1 MDYTFLLLALIVL
14 LAYTTHALSG
24 FGSMIIA
31 ITLGMHLY
39 PIETLL
45 PVLVPLDVL
54 LNMYIVIRH
63 YKKVERGLLVRRIL
77 PIMGLGLLTGLLL
90 FNYLHSGILKITYG
104 CFVTLV
110 SVRELYLLYKKKHV
124 RGPLTR
130 VEEALWL
137 MAGGIIQGVF
147 ASGGPPV
154 VYVAGRIIPQKANF
168 RSTLAALWIVLNLVL
183 TASYILTGR
192 LNLSTLSRSAM
203 LLPVVILCIV
213 LGERLH
219 NLVDEYKFR
228 IIVFILLLCAGIS
241 LVIRS

>member
-1 MDYTFLLLALIVL
+1 MDNTLHILALIEL
-14 LAYTTHALSG
+14 LSYTTHALSG

-31 ITLGMHLY
+31 VTLGMHLY

-63 YKKVERGLLVRRIL
+63 HKQVERGLLIRRIL
-77 PIMGLGLLTGLLL
+77 PLMGIGLSIGILL
-90 FNYLHSGILKITYG
+90 FNYLHSGMLKIIYG
-104 CFVTLV
+104 CFVALL
-110 SVRELYLLYKKKHV
+110 SVRELHLLYKKIRV
-124 RGPLTR
+124 RGPLSN
-130 VEEALWL
+130 VEEASWL
-137 MAGGIIQGVF
+137 VAGGIIHGIFV
-147 ASGGPPV
+147 SGGPLV

-183 TASYILTGR
+183 TASYIVTGR
-192 LNLSTLSRSAM
+192 LNLSSLSSSAM

-228 IIVFILLLCAGIS
+228 IIVFILLFFAGTS
-241 LVIRS
+241 LIIR

>member
-14 LAYTTHALSG
+14 LSYTVHALSG

-31 ITLGMHLY
+31 ITLGMQLY
-39 PIETLL
+39 PIDTLL

-77 PIMGLGLLTGLLL
+77 PVMGLGLLTGLLL
-90 FNYLHSGILKITYG
+90 FNYLRSGVLKLVYG

-124 RGPLTR
+124 RRPLTR

-137 MAGGIIQGVF
+137 AAGGIIQGVF
-147 ASGGPPV
+147 ASGGPPG

-168 RSTLAALWIVLNLVL
+168 RSTLAALWIMLNCVL

-228 IIVFILLLCAGIS
+228 IIVFSLLLCAGIS
-241 LVIRS
+241 LIIR

>member
-14 LAYTTHALSG
+14 LSYTTHALSG

-31 ITLGMHLY
+31 VTLGMHLY
-39 PIETLL
+39 PIDTLL

-63 YKKVERGLLVRRIL
+63 NRQIERGLLVRRIL
-77 PIMGLGLLTGLLL
+77 PLMGLGLLTGILL
-90 FNYLHSGILKITYG
+90 FNYLHSGMLKIGYG

-110 SVRELYLLYKKKHV
+110 SVRELYLLYKKKYE
-124 RGPLTR
+124 RGPLSR
-130 VEEALWL
+130 VEEASWL
-137 MAGGIIQGVF
+137 LAGGIIQGVF

-168 RSTLAALWIVLNLVL
+168 RSTLAALWTVLNLVL

-192 LNLSTLSRSAM
+192 LTQSSLSRSAM

-219 NLVDEYKFR
+219 NMVDEHKFR
-228 IIVFILLLCAGIS
+228 IIVFSLLLCAGIS
-241 LVIRS
+241 LIIR